1 MRSRSIHAASLAAV
15 LTVLGV
21 APVGAHTLQGDVDAP
36 LPFVAYIVGAAIAV
50 ALSFVFV
57 AISDGT
63 PLPEPTPGRVRTV
76 PWALR
81 AALRLLGLAAWTWV
95 MLQTIAGGDSDA
107 EVASLVLWVF
117 GWIGLALVSSLL
129 GPVWAWLDPFSTLF
143 DIGAGIGRRLHLQLP
158 GRAPWHHRTEAW
170 PAVVTMGFFVWLE
183 LVARVGS
190 GRDLGFVLILYTLVT
205 LGAMAWYGQE
215 RWRRH
220 GEVFSVWFGLLGRL
234 APYGLEGSR
243 ADGRLRRRGLG
254 SALGREPW
262 STSLVVVLALATGS
276 VIWDG
281 ISQTQPYHDVV
292 GPVEGVA
299 ETVLLLASLTLL
311 SALVVA
317 VGRRVGMAA
326 VGAGL
331 VPVAVGY
338 LVAHYL
344 TYLLVEGQRIAV
356 ALSDPL
362 QQGWDLLGTAHWE
375 AQQDWLSGS
384 LVWTVQV
391 SAVVI
396 GHVVGAWMGHSAIRR
411 SRAGG
416 DQVSQW
422 PLAMLMI
429 AMTMLAL
436 WSLGQ
441 NLVFVSEEAAV
452 PGAMVRAS
460 VR

>member
-1 MRSRSIHAASLAAV
+1 
-15 LTVLGV
+15 
-21 APVGAHTLQGDVDAP
+21 
-36 LPFVAYIVGAAIAV
+36 
-50 ALSFVFV
+50 
-57 AISDGT
+57 
-63 PLPEPTPGRVRTV
+63 
-76 PWALR
+76 
-81 AALRLLGLAAWTWV
+81 
-95 MLQTIAGGDSDA
+95 
-107 EVASLVLWVF
+107 
-117 GWIGLALVSSLL
+117 
-129 GPVWAWLDPFSTLF
+129 
-143 DIGAGIGRRLHLQLP
+143 
-158 GRAPWHHRTEAW
+158 
-170 PAVVTMGFFVWLE
+170 
-183 LVARVGS
+183 
-190 GRDLGFVLILYTLVT
+190 
-205 LGAMAWYGQE
+205 
-215 RWRRH
+215 
-220 GEVFSVWFGLLGRL
+220 
-234 APYGLEGSR
+234 
-243 ADGRLRRRGLG
+243 
-254 SALGREPW
+254 
-262 STSLVVVLALATGS
+262 VVVLALATGS